1 MGLETHLW
9 YIGDPDL
16 PGHEKS
22 ERLHLHR
29 WCQWLS
35 NYHRRGVYDGEEAKH
50 SDYSRSLPSFLLERV
65 LLPQL
70 YRTNGRALVLG
81 EEWHTADA
89 ILELDRQLR
98 ATGIRDRVEILWNAN
113 NTFGFDRIPW
123 RALARAA
130 ALTTV
135 SRYMRY
141 RMWEHGVD
149 PLVVANGLS
158 PCDLELPDADALASF
173 RATLSKRLVL
183 VKVARWDPDK
193 RWLLAVDIV
202 AELKRR
208 GKCPLLIARGGVE
221 AHREEVLARAKA
233 RGLTVAE
240 RMLRASATDGLL
252 EAMDGLNKVDIVT
265 LGMPLDRSRRRLLYR
280 GADAVLANSAHEPF
294 GLVGLE
300 SMAVGGLACTGGT
313 GEDYAI
319 PNWNALVVQSN
330 DPMEF
335 ITLFEQLQARPDH
348 LRAIRRHAQTT
359 ASGYCWSA
367 IVRENLLAR
376 LDLLRP
382 YARVVLP
389 LGRM

>member
-16 PGHEKS
+16 PGNEKL

-50 SDYSRSLPSFLLERV
+50 SDYSRSLPSFLVERL
-65 LLPQL
+65 LLPHL
-70 YRTNGRALVLG
+70 YRTNGRALVLS

-89 ILELDRQLR
+89 TLELDRELR
-98 ATGIRDRVEILWNAN
+98 ASGIRDRVEILWNAN

-130 ALTTV
+130 ILTTV

-141 RMWEHGVD
+141 RMWDFEVD
-149 PLVVANGLS
+149 PIVVANGLS

-173 RATLSKRLVL
+173 RATLSNRLVL
-183 VKVARWDPDK
+183 AKVARWDPDK

-208 GKCPLLIARGGVE
+208 GMCPLLIARGGVE
-221 AHREEVLARAKA
+221 AHGKEVVARAKS
-233 RGLTVAE
+233 RGLCFAE
-240 RMLRASATDGLL
+240 RMVRGSAPDSLL
-252 EAMDGLNKVDIVT
+252 EAMEGLKQVDIVSLVT
-265 LGMPLDRSRRRLLYR
+265 PLDRSRRRLLFR
-280 GADAVLANSAHEPF
+280 GADIVLANSRHEPF

-335 ITLFEQLQARPDH
+335 ITLFEHLQARPGH
-348 LRAIRRHAQTT
+348 MRAIRGHAKTT
-359 ASGYCWSA
+359 ARGYCWSA

-376 LDLLRP
+376 LDLLQP
-382 YARVVLP
+382 YSRVVP
-389 LGRM
+389 A